1 MIILYLVIRLVCQ
14 LLTFAII
21 LRAVL
26 SWFPISSHNF
36 VVVILNKITE
46 PILAPIRRIVPRLAM
61 LDLSPLIAIVVLQ
74 LIYRLVP

>member
-26 SWFPISSHNF
+26 SWFPISPHNF